1 MMASRSRQNTVPASG
16 APAPAGDTRERVLA
30 AAMQVFAERGFD
42 GATLR
47 EITAMAGANIAAV
60 NYYFRSKDELIRHVL
75 DVYVRPIM
83 VSRLEALDECERL
96 AGERG
101 PDLEAV
107 VEALVLPMVYLS
119 RDQRG
124 GRALI
129 RLLLQSRALPR
140 DATRSFTYQTFD
152 PILHRF
158 ADAIGRAVPALG
170 REDIYWRIDFAV
182 GAMMQILTD
191 SDSGSRR
198 LAKLS
203 GGLCDTDDNDAIAA
217 QLVAFIVGGFQAPHA
232 GGQRPKRR
240 LARE

>member
-1 MMASRSRQNTVPASG
+1 
-16 APAPAGDTRERVLA
+16 
-30 AAMQVFAERGFD
+30 MQVFAEHGFD

-47 EITAMAGANIAAV
+47 EITALAGANIAAV

-83 VSRLEALDECERL
+83 ASRLEALDECERL

-107 VEALVLPMVYLS
+107 IEALVLPMVYLS
-119 RDQRG
+119 RDRRG

-140 DATRSFTYQTFD
+140 DATRSFTHETFD
-152 PILHRF
+152 PVLHRF
-158 ADAIGRAVPALG
+158 VDAIGRAVPALS
-170 REDIYWRIDFAV
+170 REAIFWRIDFAV

-198 LAKLS
+198 LATLS
-203 GGLCDTDDNDAIAA
+203 GGLCDTDDNAAIAA
-217 QLVAFIVGGFQAPHA
+217 QLVAFIAGGFQAPSP

-240 LARE
+240 PVRG